1 MIVKPSEVGISSFDS
16 NSVSSAL
23 SFLVINDFILP
34 SNLLINNLR
43 LKIYVPLQSKLVLI
57 ESD

>member
-1 MIVKPSEVGISSFDS
+1 MIVKPSEVGIPSLDS

-23 SFLVINDFILP
+23 IFLVINEFILP
-34 SNLLINNLR
+34 SDLLINNLR